1 MPSADKPTKVSRT
14 SLAGRTDFNII
25 GKIIE
30 PRSKV
35 LDLGCGEGELLA
47 WLVENKSV
55 VARGVEIEPA
65 RVRKAIARGL
75 SAYQGDINEGLADYP
90 DKAFDYVILS
100 QTLQETRDPRRILN
114 EMMRVGRRAIIS
126 FPNFGH
132 WRVRLSMLMSG
143 QAPKTRLFPY
153 DWYDSPNIHFLTVRD
168 FEDLAVKQGF
178 RIERR
183 YFVAGESQ
191 VSIFPNLTAEV
202 AVYLVTQ
209 PSDVPRL
216 TS

>member
-1 MPSADKPTKVSRT
+1 MAAADQPTKVSRT
-14 SLAGRTDFNII
+14 SRAGRTDFTII
-25 GKIIE
+25 GQIIE

-47 WLVENKSV
+47 WLAENKSV
-55 VARGVEIEPA
+55 IGRGVEIESA
-65 RVRKAIARGL
+65 RVRKAIASGL

-90 DKAFDYVILS
+90 DEAFDYVILS
-100 QTLQETRDPRRILN
+100 QTLQETRDPRRILS
-114 EMMRVGRRAIIS
+114 EMMRVGRRAIVS

-132 WRVRLSMLMSG
+132 WNVRLSMLLSG

-168 FEDLAVKQGF
+168 FEDLAAKQGF

-183 YFVAGESQ
+183 YFVAGTRSL
-191 VSIFPNLTAEV
+191 SILPNLLAEV
-202 AVYLVTQ
+202 AVYLV
-209 PSDVPRL
+209 SK
-216 TS
+216 